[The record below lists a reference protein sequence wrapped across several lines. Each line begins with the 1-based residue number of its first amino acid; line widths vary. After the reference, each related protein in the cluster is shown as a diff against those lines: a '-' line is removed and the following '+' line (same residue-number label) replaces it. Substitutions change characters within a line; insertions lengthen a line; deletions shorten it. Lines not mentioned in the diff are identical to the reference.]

1 MASLAD
7 KLRERGIRLQ
17 RYEIGDQKA
26 LCPQCS
32 HTRKKKTDPCLSV
45 TIDGEGAVWNCHNHG
60 CGFAGG
66 VSDRDE
72 PASVPRRPRPKAPP
86 QKPKQPIDAP
96 TPAVIAWASGRGISE
111 QVIRR
116 NRIGFVHT
124 YIPAREGMAD
134 CIAFPYFRNG
144 EVVNIK
150 FRTLDGKDYCQVKGA
165 EKILYGLDDIVDSKT
180 AYIVEGEP
188 DKLAMEEAGYLNVLS
203 VPDGAPAVVKKGDP
217 DPRDAKFSFLANCAE
232 QLDRLERI
240 VLAGDMDAAGLAL
253 EEELARRLGRERCW
267 RVRWPAGN
275 DDPCK
280 DANEVLKRHGA
291 QVLRECVE
299 AAEPYP
305 IAGLHLVSEFA
316 DETLA
321 LYRDG
326 RKRGHRTGW
335 ATLDEHMSVVDSQ
348 LVVVTGLPNSG
359 KSEFIDA
366 LAVNL
371 ATTYGWRVAL
381 CSFENQPPE
390 HISKLAEK
398 HLGLPFWDGPS
409 HRMSEED
416 LRRAMAW
423 CEDHF
428 QMIRADD
435 DSPTIDW
442 ILSAAKAAVLRH
454 GIKALVIDPYNEIEH
469 KRPSNMSETEYVS
482 QILGRV
488 KRFAKNHGVV
498 VFFVAHPTKM
508 YAENGKVPVPSLYD
522 ISGSA
527 NWANKA
533 DLGIV
538 VHRPNRNEPITE
550 IHVKRPRSKTFGKEG
565 IVRLV
570 YDRATGRYSLPS
582 ASPRWDRDQ

>member
-1 MASLAD
+1 M
-7 KLRERGIRLQ
+7 K
-17 RYEIGDQKA
+17 
-26 LCPQCS
+26 
-32 HTRKKKTDPCLSV
+32 H
-45 TIDGEGAVWNCHNHG
+45 H
-60 CGFAGG
+60 
-66 VSDRDE
+66 
-72 PASVPRRPRPKAPP
+72 
-86 QKPKQPIDAP
+86 
-96 TPAVIAWASGRGISE
+96 
-111 QVIRR
+111 
-116 NRIGFVHT
+116 
-124 YIPAREGMAD
+124 
-134 CIAFPYFRNG
+134 
-144 EVVNIK
+144 
-150 FRTLDGKDYCQVKGA
+150 GA
-165 EKILYGLDDIVDSKT
+165 E
-180 AYIVEGEP
+180 
-188 DKLAMEEAGYLNVLS
+188 
-203 VPDGAPAVVKKGDP
+203 
-217 DPRDAKFSFLANCAE
+217 
-232 QLDRLERI
+232 
-240 VLAGDMDAAGLAL
+240 
-253 EEELARRLGRERCW
+253 
-267 RVRWPAGN
+267 
-275 DDPCK
+275 
-280 DANEVLKRHGA
+280 
-291 QVLRECVE
+291 VLRECVE

-305 IAGLHLVSEFA
+305 IAGLHQISEFA

-335 ATLDEHMSVVDSQ
+335 STLDEHMSVVEGQ

-371 ATTYGWRVAL
+371 ATTYGWRIAL

-409 HRMSEED
+409 HRMSEAD
-416 LRRAMAW
+416 LQRAMAW

-435 DSPTIDW
+435 NSPTVDW
-442 ILSAAKAAVLRH
+442 ILGAAKAAVLRH

-469 KRPSNMSETEYVS
+469 KRPSNMSETEYVG

-488 KRFAKNHGVV
+488 KRFAHNHGVV

-508 YAENGKVPVPSLYD
+508 YAENGKVPVPTLYD

-550 IHVKRPRSKTFGKEG
+550 IHVKRPRSKAFGKEG

-570 YDRATGRYSLPS
+570 YDGPTGRYSEPVS
-582 ASPRWDRDQ
+582 ARQWDRDR